1 MKHRNKIKNPKG
13 SITLYTLISMGF
25 FLILVSGLYIN
36 SSYKIQKQQK
46 ELDKIQKEYK
56 KNNINEIYQKAY
68 DSFINTETLTI
79 QESEA
84 LENL

>member
-1 MKHRNKIKNPKG
+1 MKHKNKIKNSKG

-46 ELDKIQKEYK
+46 ELEKIQKEYE

-68 DSFINTETLTI
+68 DSFINTKTLTI
-79 QESEA
+79 QESES

>member
-1 MKHRNKIKNPKG
+1 MKHKNIIKNSKG

-36 SSYKIQKQQK
+36 SSYKIQKQQN
-46 ELDKIQKEYK
+46 ELEKIQKEYK

-68 DSFINTETLTI
+68 DSYIDTETLTI
-79 QESEA
+79 QESESS
-84 LENL
+84 E